1 VHDELGV
8 DGGVLVDVDEL
19 LEDRLEF
26 NLHLLE
32 CPQDGLRAR
41 DPGVWGR
48 EGGPEGAIGPGGGGV
63 KFRWGEGG
71 GDNPRREVKTVTIK
85 SIDK

>member
-1 VHDELGV
+1 MHDELGV
-8 DGGVLVDVDEL
+8 DRGVLVDVDEL

-32 CPQDGLRAR
+32 RPQDSLRAR

-48 EGGPEGAIGPGGGGV
+48 EGARWGRWARGGG
-63 KFRWGEGG
+63 
-71 GDNPRREVKTVTIK
+71 
-85 SIDK
+85 